1 MSPEISDPDDPELQV
16 EELAIEESGTK
27 LETSFLSEFIATFS
41 FSLLLQP
48 FSSGNYQPLCW

>member
-1 MSPEISDPDDPELQV
+1 MFPDISDPDDPELQV

-27 LETSFLSEFIATFS
+27 LETSFLSEFIATLS

-48 FSSGNYQPLCW
+48 FSLLAVM